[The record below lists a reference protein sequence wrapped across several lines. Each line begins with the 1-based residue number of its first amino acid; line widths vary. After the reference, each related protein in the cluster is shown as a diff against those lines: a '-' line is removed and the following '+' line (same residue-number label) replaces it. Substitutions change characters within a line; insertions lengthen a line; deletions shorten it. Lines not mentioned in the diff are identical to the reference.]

1 MLKSQPFLLKTH
13 GSRVNALNSTRANS
27 RRVLS
32 RASYVVAASTSSS
45 RLDELI
51 ATCRDDNLGV
61 GSTRRGEI
69 ESMIDKLLLLEEDDE
84 DDESKKTKN
93 TDDSRLSA
101 RWKLLWTSEQE
112 TLFLLEKFNNSNAYQ
127 TIDVRAKTLSNTVE
141 FAGGNTFLV
150 ESEIEIADERKVE
163 FKFVSA
169 GLKFSNGFTLPVP
182 PVGKGWFDNVYVSDE
197 YRVARDSRG
206 DTLIVERCP

>member
-1 MLKSQPFLLKTH
+1 MLAQPFLLKTH
-13 GSRVNALNSTRANS
+13 GSRADALNSTRANS

-32 RASYVVAASTSSS
+32 RASYVVAASTSSRS

-69 ESMIDKLLLLEEDDE
+69 ESMIDKLLLLEEE
-84 DDESKKTKN
+84 NESKKTKN

-150 ESEIEIADERKVE
+150 DSEIEIADERKVK

>member
-1 MLKSQPFLLKTH
+1 MLAQPFLLKTH
-13 GSRVNALNSTRANS
+13 GSRADALNSTRANS

-69 ESMIDKLLLLEEDDE
+69 ESMIDKLLLLEEE
-84 DDESKKTKN
+84 NESKKTKN

>member
-1 MLKSQPFLLKTH
+1 MLAQPFLLKTH
-13 GSRVNALNSTRANS
+13 GSRADALNSTRANS

-51 ATCRDDNLGV
+51 ATCRDDNLGI

-69 ESMIDKLLLLEEDDE
+69 ESMIDKLLLLEEE
-84 DDESKKTKN
+84 NESKKTKN

-150 ESEIEIADERKVE
+150 DSEIEIADERKVK

>member
-1 MLKSQPFLLKTH
+1 MLAQPFLLKTH
-13 GSRVNALNSTRANS
+13 GSRADALNSTRANS

-69 ESMIDKLLLLEEDDE
+69 ESMIDKLLLLEEE
-84 DDESKKTKN
+84 NESKKTKN

-150 ESEIEIADERKVE
+150 DSEIEIADERKVK

>member
-1 MLKSQPFLLKTH
+1 MLAQPFLLKTH
-13 GSRVNALNSTRANS
+13 GSRADALNSTRANS

-45 RLDELI
+45 RLDELLI

-69 ESMIDKLLLLEEDDE
+69 ESMIDKLLLLEEE
-84 DDESKKTKN
+84 NESKKTKN

-150 ESEIEIADERKVE
+150 DSEIEIADERKVK

>member
-1 MLKSQPFLLKTH
+1 MLAQPFLLKTH
-13 GSRVNALNSTRANS
+13 CSRADALNFTRANS

-32 RASYVVAASTSSS
+32 RASHVVAASTSSS

-51 ATCRDDNLGV
+51 ASCRDDNRGV

-69 ESMIDKLLLLEEDDE
+69 ESMIDKLLLLEEDN
-84 DDESKKTKN
+84 ESKKTKN

>member
-1 MLKSQPFLLKTH
+1 MLAQPFLLKTH
-13 GSRVNALNSTRANS
+13 GSRADALNFTRANS

-32 RASYVVAASTSSS
+32 RASHVVAASTSSS

-51 ATCRDDNLGV
+51 ASCRDDNRGV

-69 ESMIDKLLLLEEDDE
+69 ESMIDKLLLLEEDN
-84 DDESKKTKN
+84 ESKKTKN

-141 FAGGNTFLV
+141 FAGGNTCLV
-150 ESEIEIADERKVE
+150 ESEIKIADERKVE

-169 GLKFSNGFTLPVP
+169 GLKFSNVFTLPVP

>member
-1 MLKSQPFLLKTH
+1 MLAQPFLLKTH
-13 GSRVNALNSTRANS
+13 GSRADALNSTRANS

-51 ATCRDDNLGV
+51 ATCRDDNLGI

-69 ESMIDKLLLLEEDDE
+69 ESMIDKLLLLEEE
-84 DDESKKTKN
+84 NESKKTKN

>member
-1 MLKSQPFLLKTH
+1 MLAQPFLLKTH
-13 GSRVNALNSTRANS
+13 GSRADALNSTRANS

-51 ATCRDDNLGV
+51 ATCRVDNLGI

-69 ESMIDKLLLLEEDDE
+69 ESMIDKLLLLEEDN
-84 DDESKKTKN
+84 ESKKTKN

-150 ESEIEIADERKVE
+150 DSEIEIADERKVK

>member
-1 MLKSQPFLLKTH
+1 MLAQPFLLKTH
-13 GSRVNALNSTRANS
+13 GSRADALNSTRANS

-45 RLDELI
+45 RLDVLI

-69 ESMIDKLLLLEEDDE
+69 ESMIDKLLLLEEE
-84 DDESKKTKN
+84 NESKKTKN

-150 ESEIEIADERKVE
+150 DSEIEIADERKVK

>member
-1 MLKSQPFLLKTH
+1 MLAQPFLLKTH
-13 GSRVNALNSTRANS
+13 GSRADALNFTRANS

-32 RASYVVAASTSSS
+32 RASHVVAASTSSS

-51 ATCRDDNLGV
+51 ASCRDDNRGV

-69 ESMIDKLLLLEEDDE
+69 ESMIDKLLLLEEE
-84 DDESKKTKN
+84 NESKKTKN

>member
-1 MLKSQPFLLKTH
+1 MLAQPFLLKTH
-13 GSRVNALNSTRANS
+13 GSRADALNSTRANS

-32 RASYVVAASTSSS
+32 RASYVVAASTSSRS
-45 RLDELI
+45 RLEELI
-51 ATCRDDNLGV
+51 ATCRYDNLGV

-69 ESMIDKLLLLEEDDE
+69 ESMIDKLLLLEEE
-84 DDESKKTKN
+84 NESKKTKN

-150 ESEIEIADERKVE
+150 DSEIEIADERKVK

>member
-1 MLKSQPFLLKTH
+1 MLAQPFLLKTH
-13 GSRVNALNSTRANS
+13 GSRADALNFTRANS

-32 RASYVVAASTSSS
+32 RASHVVAASTSSS

-51 ATCRDDNLGV
+51 ASCRDDNRGV

-69 ESMIDKLLLLEEDDE
+69 ESMIDKLLLLEEDN
-84 DDESKKTKN
+84 ESKKTKN

-141 FAGGNTFLV
+141 FGGGNTCLV

>member
-1 MLKSQPFLLKTH
+1 MLAQPFLLKTH
-13 GSRVNALNSTRANS
+13 GSRADALNSIRANS

-51 ATCRDDNLGV
+51 ATCRDDNLGI

-69 ESMIDKLLLLEEDDE
+69 ESMIDKLLLLEEE

-150 ESEIEIADERKVE
+150 DSEIEIADERKVK

>member
-1 MLKSQPFLLKTH
+1 MLAQPFLLKTH
-13 GSRVNALNSTRANS
+13 GSRADALNFTRANS

-32 RASYVVAASTSSS
+32 RASHVVAASTSSS

-51 ATCRDDNLGV
+51 ASCRDDNRGV

-69 ESMIDKLLLLEEDDE
+69 ESMIDKLLLLEEDN
-84 DDESKKTKN
+84 ESKKTKN

-150 ESEIEIADERKVE
+150 ESEIKIADERKVE

>member
-1 MLKSQPFLLKTH
+1 MLAQPFLLKTH
-13 GSRVNALNSTRANS
+13 GSRADALNSTRANS

-32 RASYVVAASTSSS
+32 RASYVVAASTSSRS

-69 ESMIDKLLLLEEDDE
+69 ESMIDKLLLLEEDN
-84 DDESKKTKN
+84 ESKKTKN

-150 ESEIEIADERKVE
+150 DSEIEIADERKVK

>member
-1 MLKSQPFLLKTH
+1 MLAQPFLLKTH
-13 GSRVNALNSTRANS
+13 GSRADALNSTRANS

-32 RASYVVAASTSSS
+32 RASYVVAASTSSRS
-45 RLDELI
+45 RLDELII

-69 ESMIDKLLLLEEDDE
+69 ESMIDKLLLLEEE
-84 DDESKKTKN
+84 NESKKTKN

-150 ESEIEIADERKVE
+150 DSEIEIADERKVK

>member
-1 MLKSQPFLLKTH
+1 MLAQPFLLKTH
-13 GSRVNALNSTRANS
+13 GSRADALNSTRANS

-51 ATCRDDNLGV
+51 AATCRDDNLGV

-69 ESMIDKLLLLEEDDE
+69 ESMIDKLLLLEEE
-84 DDESKKTKN
+84 NESKKTKN

-150 ESEIEIADERKVE
+150 DSEIEIADERKVK

>member
-1 MLKSQPFLLKTH
+1 MLAQPFLLKTH
-13 GSRVNALNSTRANS
+13 GSRADALNSTRANS

-69 ESMIDKLLLLEEDDE
+69 ESMIDKLLLLEEDN
-84 DDESKKTKN
+84 ESKKTKN

-150 ESEIEIADERKVE
+150 DSEIEIADERKVK